1 MNLGLRVRP
10 PRTPSTAFGAGMDG
24 LCDFDALDL
33 TGVRTIYS
41 LPGMSTHPRM
51 GVEQK
56 RAAIADLI
64 DSLPPVSCV
73 VTRVKSRY

>member
-10 PRTPSTAFGAGMDG
+10 PRTTSGSLGPGIDG
-24 LCDFDALDL
+24 LCDFDALDAE
-33 TGVRTIYS
+33 GVRAIS
-41 LPGMSTHPRM
+41 SRPRISTHLHT

-73 VTRVKSRY
+73 ATRVNSGY

>member
-10 PRTPSTAFGAGMDG
+10 PRTPSTTFGPGMDG
-24 LCDFDALDL
+24 LCDFDALDA

-41 LPGMSTHPRM
+41 LPRVSTHQHM

-73 VTRVKSRY
+73 ASRVRLLY